1 MANLLSTNVTGT
13 INSTG
18 NTTAAGFTGNAN
30 VGGTGAATWHPSG
43 IYSGG
48 TQWLYG
54 TTYRNNASTSGQGQM
69 YFDGNYGYG
78 MVGLYSDV
86 RYQAIFAMGDSYKL
100 PVNGATTGSLY
111 GIAWTHTNIGGESK
125 AGLGHQALFMMNGR
139 TYTAIG
145 SGIWTDGTIT
155 TTSHGT
161 SANWNTAYGWG
172 NHASAGYQ
180 AAATAI
186 TTSNIG
192 SQSVN
197 YAASAGSVAWTNVSS
212 RPTALSQFTN
222 DLGNYGGW
230 LTTSGKAADSELI
243 DGIDS
248 TRIVYGGGASKV
260 SSHSNAN
267 DRRDSGF
274 YENEGGGSN
283 WPSATWYN
291 SINVRHSNQGNYHGF
306 QVAMSYYDNNLWFR
320 SYQGDGT
327 FQSWVYAISSANI
340 GSQSVNYAASA
351 GNADTLDGYHG
362 SNYLGKNGNSYYQQD
377 TWIQVNGTHG
387 LYWPAYYDAHFS
399 ANDLSSYTQ
408 FALRGSKNS
417 YGGFYD
423 NYSRVNGAMYDSG
436 GNGGVYR
443 EANGLWYWYYHV
455 GNNSMG
461 IGSSA
466 NSSSYV
472 VYASGSIYATG
483 DIVAYSDRRKK
494 TDIVTIDSALDKVMA
509 MRGVFYTKID
519 ESEKGRQVG
528 VIAQEVNEI
537 LPEAVTYAAD
547 VDEYGVK
554 YGNIVGV
561 LIEAIKEQQKQIEEQ
576 NKRIAFL
583 EAS

>member
-1 MANLLSTNVTGT
+1 
-13 INSTG
+13 
-18 NTTAAGFTGNAN
+18 
-30 VGGTGAATWHPSG
+30 
-43 IYSGG
+43 
-48 TQWLYG
+48 
-54 TTYRNNASTSGQGQM
+54 M

-86 RYQAIFAMGDSYKL
+86 RYQAVFAMGDSYKL
-100 PVNGATTGSLY
+100 PVNGTTTGSLY

-161 SANWNTAYGWG
+161 SANWNTAFGWG
-172 NHASAGYQ
+172 NHAGLY
-180 AAATAI
+180 AAASHTHTIA
-186 TTSNIG
+186 
-192 SQSVN
+192 
-197 YAASAGSVAWTNVSS
+197 NVTGLQ
-212 RPTALSQFTN
+212 TALDGKQAS
-222 DLGNYGGW
+222 GSY
-230 LTTSGKAADSELI
+230 LTTSGKAADSELV

-260 SSHSNAN
+260 SSHSDAN

-362 SNYLGKNGNSYYQQD
+362 SNYLGLNGNSYYQAN

-399 ANDLSSYTQ
+399 ANDLGSYTQ

-561 LIEAIKEQQKQIEEQ
+561 LIEAIKEQQKEIDELK
-576 NKRIAFL
+576 KRL
-583 EAS
+583 GE

>member
-54 TTYRNNASTSGQGQM
+54 TMYRNNAATYNHGNL

-78 MVGLYSDV
+78 MVGLYSDT
-86 RYQAIFAMGDSYKL
+86 RYQAVFAMGDSYKL
-100 PVNGATTGSLY
+100 PADGTGTGTLY

-180 AAATAI
+180 AASTAI

-197 YAASAGSVAWTNVSS
+197 YAASAGAVAASGITGQTGMWTSAARPGAYRLYRNDDNSAYNVQTTWSADVS
-212 RPTALSQFTN
+212 GYWSLRGYLN
-222 DLGNYGGW
+222 DSYHAPCYVGYAG
-230 LTTSGKAADSELI
+230 
-243 DGIDS
+243 
-248 TRIVYGGGASKV
+248 YAS
-260 SSHSNAN
+260 
-267 DRRDSGF
+267 
-274 YENEGGGSN
+274 
-283 WPSATWYN
+283 
-291 SINVRHSNQGNYHGF
+291 
-306 QVAMSYYDNNLWFR
+306 
-320 SYQGDGT
+320 
-327 FQSWVYAISSANI
+327 
-340 GSQSVNYAASA
+340 SA
-351 GNADTLDGYHG
+351 GNADTVDGYHG
-362 SNYLGKNGNSYYQQD
+362 SNYLGKNGNSYYQVD
-377 TWIQVNGTHG
+377 TWLQFNGQHG
-387 LYWPAYYDAHFS
+387 LYWPSYYGAHFS
-399 ANDLSSYTQ
+399 ANDLSTYTQ
-408 FALRGSKNS
+408 FTLRGSKNE

-423 NYSRVNGAMYDSG
+423 QYSAVNGFMYDSG

-443 EANGLWYWYYHV
+443 EANGRWYWYHSV
-455 GNNSMG
+455 GNNCMG
-461 IGSSA
+461 IASSA
-466 NSSSYV
+466 T
-472 VYASGSIYATG
+472 SGSYRLYVSGAIYATE

-494 TDIVTIDSALDKVMA
+494 TDIVTIDNALEKVKNL
-509 MRGVFYTKID
+509 RGVFYTKIG
-519 ESEKGRQVG
+519 EEEKGRKTG
-528 VIAQEVNEI
+528 VIAQEINEI
-537 LPEAVTYAAD
+537 LPEVVTYAAD
-547 VDEYGVK
+547 VDEYGVS

-561 LIEAIKEQQKQIEEQ
+561 LIEAIKEQQAQIDDLK
-576 NKRIAFL
+576 KRL
-583 EAS
+583 GE